1 VSRRGRTPSLA
12 PALSLA
18 ALLALATAH
27 AETLYVVE
35 QLVVNVNSAP
45 DASGER
51 IATVKSGE
59 GVELL
64 ERQGEQVHVR
74 LAGGRE
80 GWIRAGYLSAAAP
93 LRVQLAQRDAEV
105 ARLQEELKRLA
116 AQPAVARSPAAGAAA
131 PTAAAPTAAAPTAAA
146 ATAAAATAADSPAAP
161 PPAAAED
168 PGNSSGMLFGGSA
181 AEHPVRAWPW
191 ALGGALLGLA
201 IGFALG
207 VVLLDR
213 HIRRKYGGL
222 RIY

>member
-105 ARLQEELKRLA
+105 ARLQEEMKRLT

-131 PTAAAPTAAAPTAAA
+131 ATTAASP
-146 ATAAAATAADSPAAP
+146 AADSPAAP
-161 PPAAAED
+161 PAAAAED

-181 AEHPVRAWPW
+181 AEQPVRAWPW

>member
-146 ATAAAATAADSPAAP
+146 ATAADSPAAP

>member
-1 VSRRGRTPSLA
+1 MSCRAL
-12 PALSLA
+12 ALSLA
-18 ALLALATAH
+18 ALLALTTAH

-74 LAGGRE
+74 LAGGRD

-93 LRVQLAQRDAEV
+93 LRTQLAQRDAEV
-105 ARLQEELKRLA
+105 ARLQDEVNRLT
-116 AQPAVARSPAAGAAA
+116 AQPAAARSPAALAAPSAALPAAVPPAAA
-131 PTAAAPTAAAPTAAA
+131 P
-146 ATAAAATAADSPAAP
+146 PAGAV
-161 PPAAAED
+161 AED
-168 PGNSSGMLFGGSA
+168 PGNSSGMLFAGSP
-181 AEHPVRAWPW
+181 AEHPVRPWPW

-201 IGFALG
+201 VGFGVG

>member
-1 VSRRGRTPSLA
+1 MSRRGRTPLLA
-12 PALSLA
+12 RALSLA
-18 ALLALATAH
+18 ALLALAAALATAH

-35 QLVVNVNSAP
+35 QVVVNVNSAP

-105 ARLQEELKRLA
+105 ARLQDEVNRLT
-116 AQPAVARSPAAGAAA
+116 AQPAAARSPAAGAAA
-131 PTAAAPTAAAPTAAA
+131 ATTAASP
-146 ATAAAATAADSPAAP
+146 AADSPAAP
-161 PPAAAED
+161 PAAAAED

-181 AEHPVRAWPW
+181 AEQPVRAWPW

>member
-1 VSRRGRTPSLA
+1 MSRRGRTPSLA

-131 PTAAAPTAAAPTAAA
+131 PTAAAPTAAA
-146 ATAAAATAADSPAAP
+146 ATAADSPAAP

>member
-1 VSRRGRTPSLA
+1 MSRRGRTPLLA
-12 PALSLA
+12 RALSLA

-105 ARLQEELKRLA
+105 ARLQEEMKRLA

-131 PTAAAPTAAAPTAAA
+131 PTAVPTAAA
-146 ATAAAATAADSPAAP
+146 ATAAAP

-181 AEHPVRAWPW
+181 GEQPVRAWPW

>member
-12 PALSLA
+12 RALTLA

-116 AQPAVARSPAAGAAA
+116 AQPAAAA
-131 PTAAAPTAAAPTAAA
+131 PTAAAP
-146 ATAAAATAADSPAAP
+146 TAAAATAADSPAAP

-207 VVLLDR
+207 LVLLDR

>member
-12 PALSLA
+12 RALSLA

-74 LAGGRE
+74 LAGGRD

-93 LRVQLAQRDAEV
+93 LRTQLAQRDAEV
-105 ARLQEELKRLA
+105 ARLQDEVNRLT
-116 AQPAVARSPAAGAAA
+116 AQPAAARSPAAGAAPSA
-131 PTAAAPTAAAPTAAA
+131 ALPAAAP
-146 ATAAAATAADSPAAP
+146 PAAG
-161 PPAAAED
+161 PPAGVAPED
-168 PGNSSGMLFGGSA
+168 PGNSPGMLFAGSP

-201 IGFALG
+201 VGFGVG

>member
-1 VSRRGRTPSLA
+1 VSRRGRTPLLA
-12 PALSLA
+12 RALSLA

-105 ARLQEELKRLA
+105 ARLQEEMKRLT

-131 PTAAAPTAAAPTAAA
+131 PTAAA
-146 ATAAAATAADSPAAP
+146 ATAAAATTAASPAADSPAAP
-161 PPAAAED
+161 PAAAAED

-181 AEHPVRAWPW
+181 AEQPVRAWPW

>member
-1 VSRRGRTPSLA
+1 MSRRGPAPSIALA
-12 PALSLA
+12 SSLA

-105 ARLQEELKRLA
+105 ARLQEELKQLA

-131 PTAAAPTAAAPTAAA
+131 PTAVP
-146 ATAAAATAADSPAAP
+146 TAAAATAADSPAAP

>member
-1 VSRRGRTPSLA
+1 MSRRGRTPLLA
-12 PALSLA
+12 RALSLA

-105 ARLQEELKRLA
+105 ARLQEEMKRLT

-131 PTAAAPTAAAPTAAA
+131 PTAAA
-146 ATAAAATAADSPAAP
+146 ATAAAATTAASPAADSPAAP
-161 PPAAAED
+161 PTAAAED

-181 AEHPVRAWPW
+181 AEQPVRAWPW

>member
-12 PALSLA
+12 RALSLA

-131 PTAAAPTAAAPTAAA
+131 PTAAASP
-146 ATAAAATAADSPAAP
+146 AADSPAAP

-168 PGNSSGMLFGGSA
+168 PGNSSGMLFGGST
-181 AEHPVRAWPW
+181 AEHPVRPWPW

>member
-1 VSRRGRTPSLA
+1 VSRRGPAPSIALA
-12 PALSLA
+12 SSLA

-105 ARLQEELKRLA
+105 ARLQEEL
-116 AQPAVARSPAAGAAA
+116 AVARSPAAGAAA
-131 PTAAAPTAAAPTAAA
+131 HTAAASP
-146 ATAAAATAADSPAAP
+146 AADSPAAP

-181 AEHPVRAWPW
+181 AERPVRAWPW

>member
-12 PALSLA
+12 RALSLA

-116 AQPAVARSPAAGAAA
+116 AQPAAAA
-131 PTAAAPTAAAPTAAA
+131 PTAAAP
-146 ATAAAATAADSPAAP
+146 TAAAATAADSPAAP

-201 IGFALG
+201 VGFGVG

>member
-1 VSRRGRTPSLA
+1 VSRRGRTPLLA
-12 PALSLA
+12 RALSLA

-131 PTAAAPTAAAPTAAA
+131 PTAAASP
-146 ATAAAATAADSPAAP
+146 AADSPAAP

-181 AEHPVRAWPW
+181 AEQPVRAWPW

>member
-1 VSRRGRTPSLA
+1 MSRHGRAPSLA
-12 PALSLA
+12 VALPLA

-74 LAGGRE
+74 LAGGRA
-80 GWIRAGYLSAAAP
+80 GWIRAGYLSPAAP
-93 LRVQLAQRDAEV
+93 LRTQLAQRDAEV
-105 ARLQEELKRLA
+105 ARLQEEVKRLA
-116 AQPAVARSPAAGAAA
+116 AQPAVARTPAAGAAA
-131 PTAAAPTAAAPTAAA
+131 PTAAAPTT
-146 ATAAAATAADSPAAP
+146 TSSPAVP
-161 PPAAAED
+161 PPAVPPTGAAED
-168 PGNSSGMLFGGSA
+168 PGNSSGMLFGGSP
-181 AEHPVRAWPW
+181 AEHPLRAWPW

>member
-1 VSRRGRTPSLA
+1 VSRRGRTPLLA
-12 PALSLA
+12 RALSLA

-105 ARLQEELKRLA
+105 ARLQEEMKRLA

-131 PTAAAPTAAAPTAAA
+131 PTAAAPTAAASP
-146 ATAAAATAADSPAAP
+146 AADSPAAP
-161 PPAAAED
+161 PTAAAED

-181 AEHPVRAWPW
+181 AEQPVRAWPW

>member
-1 VSRRGRTPSLA
+1 LLA
-12 PALSLA
+12 RALSLA

-105 ARLQEELKRLA
+105 ARLQEEMKRLT

-131 PTAAAPTAAAPTAAA
+131 ATTAASP
-146 ATAAAATAADSPAAP
+146 AADSPAAP
-161 PPAAAED
+161 PAAAAED

-181 AEHPVRAWPW
+181 AEQPVRAWPW

>member
-1 VSRRGRTPSLA
+1 VSRRAL
-12 PALSLA
+12 ALSLA
-18 ALLALATAH
+18 ALLTGATAH
-27 AETLYVVE
+27 AETLYVIE

-59 GVELL
+59 GVEVL

-74 LAGGRE
+74 LAGGRD

-93 LRVQLAQRDAEV
+93 LRTQLAQREAEV
-105 ARLQEELKRLA
+105 ARLQDEVNRLA
-116 AQPAVARSPAAGAAA
+116 APSAAARSAAAGAAASPAASAAVPPPAAAA
-131 PTAAAPTAAAPTAAA
+131 PTAA
-146 ATAAAATAADSPAAP
+146 SPAVPAP
-161 PPAAAED
+161 AAAAAED
-168 PGNSSGMLFGGSA
+168 PGNSSGMLFAGSA

-207 VVLLDR
+207 VLLLDR

>member
-1 VSRRGRTPSLA
+1 MSRRGRTPSLA
-12 PALSLA
+12 QALSLA

-105 ARLQEELKRLA
+105 ARLEEEMKRLA
-116 AQPAVARSPAAGAAA
+116 AQPAAARSPAAGAAA
-131 PTAAAPTAAAPTAAA
+131 PTAAAPTAAAPPAAK
-146 ATAAAATAADSPAAP
+146 SPAAP

-168 PGNSSGMLFGGSA
+168 PGTSSGMLFGGSA
-181 AEHPVRAWPW
+181 AERPVRAWPW